1 MRVELSV
8 TYKNYHGGYTDSTD
22 DKVKQTI
29 IWLLEE
35 FDIDK
40 VFLSLDTKI
49 SYTYEEKKRKLIE
62 QDYKCYITE

>member
-8 TYKNYHGGYTDSTD
+8 RSQELSWGYTDSTD

-49 SYTYEEKKRKLIE
+49 LHLRRKEEKTYRTRL
-62 QDYKCYITE
+62 QMLHHR